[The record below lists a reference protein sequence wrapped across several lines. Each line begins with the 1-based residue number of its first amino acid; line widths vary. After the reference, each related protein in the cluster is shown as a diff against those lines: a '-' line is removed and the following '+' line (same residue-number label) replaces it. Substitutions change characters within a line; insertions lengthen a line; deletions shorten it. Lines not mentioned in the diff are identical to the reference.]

1 VSLERR
7 PRPIA
12 LIVGAILI
20 GLGLAAAPPFASAA
34 LNKDV
39 VGAAGATVKSVQ
51 ATPQSVPPPLPNA
64 APPAQAPA
72 KLPTRAQA
80 PAPRAPAE
88 LPTRATPTLPQPSTG
103 SDSAAPATGGEGD
116 GVDPVGVVKSVTAE
130 APARTTFT
138 GTDGD
143 GRPAAGG
150 SSDSGPSDVSASGER
165 SSPPPSIRAARAA
178 PLQRWLAYVWPAI
191 RLGGG
196 AGRASPVVAIAE
208 GLLRPA
214 AALAQKLALA
224 LSHARRPIGLPLA
237 GGPGSANPRHAP
249 LPTIPPVG
257 DRSKTLYLIALA
269 ALMALLAFTVWR
281 EFRSALRPA
290 RWRL

>member
-1 VSLERR
+1 MPLERR

-20 GLGLAAAPPFASAA
+20 GLGLVAAPPFASAA
-34 LNKDV
+34 LNGDV
-39 VGAAGATVKSVQ
+39 VGTAGATVESVQ
-51 ATPQSVPPPLPNA
+51 AAPQSVPSLPSA
-64 APPAQAPA
+64 APP
-72 KLPTRAQA
+72 TQA

-88 LPTRATPTLPQPSTG
+88 LPTRATPTLPQPSAG
-103 SDSAAPATGGEGD
+103 SDSAAPATDGKGN
-116 GVDPVGVVKSVTAE
+116 GVDPVGVVRSVTAE
-130 APARTTFT
+130 VPTRTTFT

-143 GRPAAGG
+143 GRPAARGG
-150 SSDSGPSDVSASGER
+150 PGPGPSGVSASGER
-165 SSPPPSIRAARAA
+165 SSAPPSIRAARVA
-178 PLQRWLAYVWPAI
+178 PLQRWLAHVWPAI

-196 AGRASPVVAIAE
+196 AGGASPVVAIAE

-224 LSHARRPIGLPLA
+224 LSHTPRPIGSPLT
-237 GGPGSANPRHAP
+237 GGPGTANPRHVP
-249 LPTIPPVG
+249 LPTVPPIG

-281 EFRSALRPA
+281 EFRSALRPV